1 MTKTIKA
8 RYGILA
14 VSLLLILGF
23 GFLPAP
29 AGMTQSAMRVIGIFL
44 GTLLLWLTVS
54 IDWPSL
60 LCMAALAAVPELG
73 VNAVLSA
80 SFGNSTFAF
89 LMFTFLCTYAL
100 SQTPFVRRCAVWFVS
115 SRMAQKGPWQLTWLF
130 FLSVIFLGLFI
141 SPTVLFVIYL
151 PIIEEIYAVLGI
163 QKGDK
168 AASMLMMGLVFCC
181 GISSGMTP
189 IAHVFPLMAMEFYH
203 TATGLAIDYAGYMAF
218 AVPVGILSVLA
229 MMLLFRFV
237 LRPDLTSLD
246 TSRAGEL
253 RAGLEKMQSR
263 ELYTLGIFLFV
274 VALWVVPSM
283 I

>member
-1 MTKTIKA
+1 M
-8 RYGILA
+8 
-14 VSLLLILGF
+14 
-23 GFLPAP
+23 
-29 AGMTQSAMRVIGIFL
+29 
-44 GTLLLWLTVS
+44 
-54 IDWPSL
+54 
-60 LCMAALAAVPELG
+60 
-73 VNAVLSA
+73 
-80 SFGNSTFAF
+80 
-89 LMFTFLCTYAL
+89 
-100 SQTPFVRRCAVWFVS
+100 
-115 SRMAQKGPWQLTWLF
+115 
-130 FLSVIFLGLFI
+130 
-141 SPTVLFVIYL
+141 
-151 PIIEEIYAVLGI
+151 AVLGI

-253 RAGLEKMQSR
+253 RPDWRKCSPESCIHLEYSC
-263 ELYTLGIFLFV
+263 L
-274 VALWVVPSM
+274 
-283 I
+283 